1 MKKKTLLLM
10 MLLGFITTF
19 TFAQEKEFFS
29 TVDDTENYS
38 ALELAQN
45 DDQFSIFLSFLE
57 ASGLDT
63 SMEYADGFTIFIPTN
78 DAFGEMKVS
87 KLSELTSAENKTK
100 LIDFVKHYIVPEKVY
115 KNQFNDS
122 QVIAI
127 SEDESIKINT
137 DMNGNSVSIGGA
149 NIISSDIETKN
160 GVVHVVDQL
169 LTTTDYFSS
178 SY

>member
-1 MKKKTLLLM
+1 MKKKTLLLT
-10 MLLGFITTF
+10 MLLGFITTL

-29 TVDDTENYS
+29 SVDDTENYS

-63 SMEYADGFTIFIPTN
+63 SMEYADGFTIFMPTN
-78 DAFGEMKVS
+78 DAFGEMKVN
-87 KLSELTSAENKTK
+87 KLSELTSADNKAK
-100 LIDFVKHYIVPEKVY
+100 LIEFVKHYIVPEKVY

-122 QVIAI
+122 QVISVSDDQA
-127 SEDESIKINT
+127 IKINT
-137 DMNGNSVSIGGA
+137 EMNGNSVSIGGA
-149 NIISSDIETKN
+149 NIIGSDIETNN
-160 GVVHVVDQL
+160 GIIHVIDQL
-169 LTTTDYFSS
+169 LTATDYFSS